1 MSTDTLSARTLVL
14 NKGWQPVNTI
24 NVKDA
29 IGKIYSGAAKAL
41 GKDFVAYEFEDWV
54 QTWSD
59 VSIASKMDDEKFIAC
74 QRFKILAPEVIVLN
88 DYNGSVR
95 RDARFSRRNI
105 FIRDKYKCQYC
116 YKKFSAKLLNIDHVI
131 PRSRGGETSW
141 ENVALS
147 CLKCNTKKA
156 ARTPQEAGM
165 KLLKIPVK
173 PKLSALQCQLGPVVP
188 NSWKSF
194 VDSFYWNVSLSE
206 DDA

>member
-1 MSTDTLSARTLVL
+1 MSVETLSKRTLVL

-41 GKDFVAYEFEDWV
+41 GKDFVAYEFEDWI

-59 VSIASKMDDEKFIAC
+59 LSIASKLDNEKYIIC
-74 QRFKILAPEVIVLN
+74 QKFKILAPEVIILK
-88 DYNGSVR
+88 DYDTLVR

-105 FIRDKYKCQYC
+105 FMRDNYTCQYC
-116 YKKFSAKLLNIDHVI
+116 YKKFSAKKLNIDHVI
-131 PRSRGGETSW
+131 PSSRGGDTSW

-147 CLKCNTKKA
+147 CLNCNTKKA
-156 ARTPQEAGM
+156 AKTPKEAGM
-165 KLLKIPVK
+165 KLLKIPAK
-173 PKLSALQCQLGPVVP
+173 PKWSALQCQLGPNLP

-194 VDSFYWNVSLSE
+194 VDSFYWNVSLNDE
-206 DDA
+206 D